1 VKANKEGVE
10 RDSELVLGSKEFP
23 KTALKG
29 GRPSMHDGRG
39 RQWLSLSLSRMRL
52 STVASMENNTR

>member
-1 VKANKEGVE
+1 MKANKEGVE

-29 GRPSMHDGRG
+29 SRPSMHDGR
-39 RQWLSLSLSRMRL
+39 Q
-52 STVASMENNTR
+52 

>member
-1 VKANKEGVE
+1 MKANKEGVE

-39 RQWLSLSLSRMRL
+39 RQ
-52 STVASMENNTR
+52 